1 MKILVL
7 RPQPAAARTA
17 RALARSGHEAIIAPL
32 IVIAPA
38 PGSRLLPLPADSTY
52 AAVIAAS
59 ANALAMLDAESSA
72 RLAGLPALLVGART
86 ARAAAAI
93 GLRPL
98 APAFRTA
105 RELAAALPD
114 LPLRGPLLYLTGHDR
129 RPEIETALRQGR
141 YAFTLAEVYS
151 ADIAPRLP
159 PIAETALRQA
169 GLDAVLHYS
178 ARSATAY
185 IGLAR
190 EAGVLDQALT
200 PLQLCLSAEVAQVLL
215 AAGASRVEIPASP
228 DEAHLLALLGSPSGP

>member
-17 RALARSGHEAIIAPL
+17 RALAHLGHAAIIAPL

-38 PGSRLLPLPADSTY
+38 AGSRLPPLPASTY

-59 ANALAMLDAESSA
+59 ANAVAMLDAESSA

-98 APAFRTA
+98 APVFRRA
-105 RELAAALPD
+105 RELAAALPN
-114 LPLRGPLLYLTGHDR
+114 LPVRGHLLYLTGHDR
-129 RPEIETALRQGR
+129 LPEIETALRQGR

-159 PIAETALRQA
+159 PMAETALRQA

-190 EAGVLDQALT
+190 EAGVLNQALT

-215 AAGASRVEIPASP
+215 AAGAARVEIPASP
-228 DEAHLLALLGSPSGP
+228 DETHLLALLGSPSGR